1 LLPLVFKFRTTQ
13 HQVYCLFINSLRH
26 ISADY
31 YPPSSGSSTIAKKNW
46 GRGLSF
52 TNSEYKN
59 MYKAFNPDEEI
70 QLTQRIYNR
79 LLKYLEDNVRT

>member
-1 LLPLVFKFRTTQ
+1 
-13 HQVYCLFINSLRH
+13 
-26 ISADY
+26 
-31 YPPSSGSSTIAKKNW
+31 
-46 GRGLSF
+46 
-52 TNSEYKN
+52 